1 MLAAYAYAQRG
12 KMEDPWRHGGDEVEG
27 WCFIRNRAGVDI
39 CCGRD
44 CSYLRVGCLCEGCG
58 LAMRRLEAQK
68 AFMTAEDE
76 CRAFERRE
84 VKRGECRW
92 SEVRRMRRQRNRRT
106 RVLWDYVL
114 LRTRLLEGR
123 TTKRKAKAHAGTRKS
138 DI

>member
-1 MLAAYAYAQRG
+1 MLVAYAYAQRG
-12 KMEDPWRHGGDEVEG
+12 KMEDPWRHGVDEDEG
-27 WCFIRNRAGVDI
+27 WCHLRHHAGIDI

-44 CSYLRVGCLCEGCG
+44 CSWVRIGCLCEACG
-58 LAMRRLEAQK
+58 RAMRRLEAQK

-106 RVLWDYVL
+106 RVLWDYVML
-114 LRTRLLEGR
+114 KTRLLEGKR
-123 TTKRKAKAHAGTRKS
+123 TAQRTKGHGQATKNN
-138 DI
+138 I